1 MPIKLTFLGAAQNV
15 TGSKYLLEAN
25 GARFL
30 IDCGL
35 YQERAFKDKNW
46 EPFPIPPETIDA
58 VLLTHA
64 HIDHSGYLPRLVQ
77 QGFRGPIYC
86 TKATAELAEVV
97 LLDAAR
103 LQEEDAEFKRKRHQK
118 EGRKALHPEIPL
130 YTTKDAEAVFPLF
143 TSVGYNTCANLSG
156 GIEGCFD
163 DAGHVLGSAMI
174 TVKIRQNGKD
184 RTVLFS
190 GDVGGQH
197 KPILPHPTLFEEADY
212 VLVESTYGDR
222 LHEKVTDLDDAL
234 ADIINTTKTAG
245 GNIVIPSFAL
255 ERAQEVLF
263 HINRLLLA
271 NRIPHLM
278 VFLDSPMASRITEI
292 FQRHPELFDE
302 ETTELIARRE
312 SPFDFPML
320 KMVGT
325 VDESKAINHI
335 EGTVIII
342 AGAGMCNGG
351 RIKHHL
357 VANITRRESTILFV
371 GYQAIG
377 TLGRQIVDGVKK
389 VRILGQ
395 MYPVRARI
403 AQLNGFS
410 AHADRDELFMWL
422 SALKKPPR
430 HLFIVHGESDA
441 AQNFAGFVR
450 ERTGWDISV
459 PQYLDEVVL
468 D

>member
-1 MPIKLTFLGAAQNV
+1 MPVKLTFLGAAQNV
-15 TGSKYLLEAN
+15 TGSKYLLEAH
-25 GARFL
+25 GTRFL
-30 IDCGL
+30 VDCGL
-35 YQERAFKDKNW
+35 YQERGLKDRNW
-46 EPFPIPPETIDA
+46 EPFPVPPQTIDA
-58 VLLTHA
+58 ILLTHA
-64 HIDHSGYLPRLVQ
+64 HIDHSGFLPRLVQ
-77 QGFRGPIYC
+77 QGFHGPIYC
-86 TKATAELAEVV
+86 TEATAEIAEIV
-97 LLDAAR
+97 LLDSAR
-103 LQEEDAEFKRKRHQK
+103 LQEEDAEFKRKRHAK
-118 EGRKALHPEIPL
+118 EGRKAPHPVIPL

-143 TSVGYNTCANLSG
+143 KSVGYSQCVTLPG

-174 TVKIRQNGKD
+174 TVKITQNGKD
-184 RTVLFS
+184 RTILFS
-190 GDVGGQH
+190 GDVGGRH

-222 LHEKVTDLDDAL
+222 LHENVEDLDNTL
-234 ADIINTTKTAG
+234 ADIINTTERAG

-263 HINRLLLA
+263 HLNRLLLG

-278 VFLDSPMASRITEI
+278 IFLDSPMATSITEV
-292 FQRHPELFDE
+292 FQRHPELFNE
-302 ETTELIARRE
+302 ETTALMSRQE
-312 SPFDFPML
+312 SPFNFPML
-320 KMVGT
+320 KLVST
-325 VDESKAINHI
+325 VEESKAINHVK
-335 EGTVIII
+335 GTVIII

-357 VANITRRESTILFV
+357 ITNITRTESTILFV

-377 TLGRQIVDGVKK
+377 TLGRQIVDGAKK

-403 AQLNGFS
+403 IQLNGFS
-410 AHADRDELFMWL
+410 AHADRDELFQWL

-430 HLFIVHGESDA
+430 HLFIVHGETDA
-441 AQNFAGFVR
+441 AQNFARFVQ
-450 ERTGWDISV
+450 ERTGWEISV
-459 PQYLDEVVL
+459 PRYLDEVVL